1 MRFIFISIFLLI
13 NTYAYNVTVSILPQ
27 KYFVEK
33 IAKNKAHVNVMV
45 KPGFSPATYS
55 PKTSQ
60 MRKLNSSS
68 IYFYIGV
75 PFENAW
81 LDKFAYSNKRML
93 MIDSSKNI
101 KKLEMLA
108 HEHHEEEHEE
118 KEHEKHEEEIHE
130 DEEHEEHTGL
140 DPHTWTDP
148 SLVKIHAK
156 NILDALIKI
165 DEKNTSFYTKNYN
178 SFIEELSL
186 LDNKIKDILKD
197 KKQSAFMVF
206 HPSWSYFARAYHL
219 EQIAVEKEGKE
230 PKVKEI
236 IALVKE
242 AKEHNIKTLFVSP
255 QFSQNAAKKIAKA
268 INGKVLSVDSLE
280 YKWDENLLNIA
291 KIIKNQQK

>member
-1 MRFIFISIFLLI
+1 MKIFLISIFLI
-13 NTYAYNVTVSILPQ
+13 IQSYAYEVTVSILPQ

-33 IAKNKAHVNVMV
+33 IAKNKVTINVMV

-60 MRKLNSSS
+60 MRKLSTSA

-81 LDKFAYSNKRML
+81 LDKFAYSNKKML

-101 KKLEMLA
+101 KKLEMLS

-118 KEHEKHEEEIHE
+118 EHNETPEGNHN
-130 DEEHEEHTGL
+130 DEEHTGL

-156 NILDALIKI
+156 NILDALIKV
-165 DEKNTSFYTKNYN
+165 DEKNTSFYTNNYH
-178 SFIEELSL
+178 SFIKELSL

-197 KKQSAFMVF
+197 KKESAFMVF

-242 AKEHNIKTLFVSP
+242 AKEHKIKTLFVSP

-268 INGKVLSVDSLE
+268 IKGKVLSVDSLA
-280 YKWDENLLNIA
+280 YKWDENLLSIA
-291 KIIKNQQK
+291 NIIKNQ

>member
-1 MRFIFISIFLLI
+1 MKIFLISIFLI
-13 NTYAYNVTVSILPQ
+13 IQSYAYEVTVSILPQ

-33 IAKNKAHVNVMV
+33 IAKNKVNINVMV
-45 KPGFSPATYS
+45 KPGFSPATYA
-55 PKTSQ
+55 PRTSQ
-60 MRKLNSSS
+60 MRKLSKSS

-81 LDKFAYSNKRML
+81 LDKFAYSNKKML

-108 HEHHEEEHEE
+108 LEHHEEEHVEN
-118 KEHEKHEEEIHE
+118 HEEENHHE
-130 DEEHEEHTGL
+130 DDEEHTGL

-156 NILDALIKI
+156 NILEALIKV

-178 SFIEELSL
+178 SFIKELSL

-197 KKQSAFMVF
+197 KKESAFMVF

-242 AKEHNIKTLFVSP
+242 AKEHKIKTLFVSP
-255 QFSQNAAKKIAKA
+255 QFSQNAARKIAKA
-268 INGKVLSVDSLE
+268 INGTVLSVDSLA
-280 YKWDENLLNIA
+280 YKWDENLLSIA
-291 KIIKNQQK
+291 KTIKNQ

>member
-1 MRFIFISIFLLI
+1 MKIFLISIFLI
-13 NTYAYNVTVSILPQ
+13 IQSYAYEVTVSILPQ

-33 IAKNKAHVNVMV
+33 IAKNKVNINVMV
-45 KPGFSPATYS
+45 KPGFSPATYA
-55 PKTSQ
+55 PRTSQ
-60 MRKLNSSS
+60 MRKLSKSS

-81 LDKFAYSNKRML
+81 LDKFAYSNKKML

-108 HEHHEEEHEE
+108 HEHHEEEDE
-118 KEHEKHEEEIHE
+118 KKDHEKHEEEEHHE
-130 DEEHEEHTGL
+130 EDEEHTGL

-156 NILDALIKI
+156 NILEALIKV

-197 KKQSAFMVF
+197 KKESAFMVF

-242 AKEHNIKTLFVSP
+242 AKEHKIKTLFVSP

-268 INGKVLSVDSLE
+268 INGTVLSVDSLA